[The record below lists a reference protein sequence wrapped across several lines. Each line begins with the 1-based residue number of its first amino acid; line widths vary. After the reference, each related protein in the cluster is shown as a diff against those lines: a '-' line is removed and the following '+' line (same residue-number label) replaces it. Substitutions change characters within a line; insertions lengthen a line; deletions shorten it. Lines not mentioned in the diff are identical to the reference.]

1 MKFKFSRNMDKKH
14 NKHDSAEANAKFSE
28 NDIDINDV
36 DNIDLQQED
45 TEAAKEMAQE
55 AIDQSEEL
63 RKELDDTKA
72 LLEKEKKEYLF
83 LMAEFDN
90 FRKRTVKEKSEII
103 KNGAENALKGLLPIV
118 DDFERSGRGSN

>member
-1 MKFKFSRNMDKKH
+1 MDKKH

-103 KNGAENALKGLLPIV
+103 KNGAEIALKVFRL
-118 DDFERSGRGSN
+118 